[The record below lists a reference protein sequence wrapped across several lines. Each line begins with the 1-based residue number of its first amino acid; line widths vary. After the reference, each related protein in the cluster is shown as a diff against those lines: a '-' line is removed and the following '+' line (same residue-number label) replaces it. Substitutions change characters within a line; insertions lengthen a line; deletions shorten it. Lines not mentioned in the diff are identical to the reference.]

1 MREIKFRAWIVD
13 RMIYT
18 PEIEW
23 CKLSGGDYIW
33 RVMADKGLQEVIA
46 TSYDD
51 DCYIMQ
57 YTGLKDK
64 NGKEIY
70 EGDILRVWWNSIDG
84 KDIGGVGIVCFG
96 NHNATGE
103 DYYSNPAYG
112 WYIDWNGTYS
122 LVNIPGEIEVIGN
135 IYENPN
141 LIKETKE

>member
-1 MREIKFRAWIVD
+1 MSREIKFRAWD
-13 RMIYT
+13 KHHRRMFNIQRMT
-18 PEIEW
+18 WNEGIPVEGEMFE
-23 CKLSGGDYIW
+23 L
-33 RVMADKGLQEVIA
+33 
-46 TSYDD
+46 
-51 DCYIMQ
+51 MQ
-57 YTGLKDK
+57 YTGLRDK

-70 EGDILRVWWNSIDG
+70 EGDILRVWWNSVDG

-103 DYYSNPAYG
+103 DYYSNPSYG